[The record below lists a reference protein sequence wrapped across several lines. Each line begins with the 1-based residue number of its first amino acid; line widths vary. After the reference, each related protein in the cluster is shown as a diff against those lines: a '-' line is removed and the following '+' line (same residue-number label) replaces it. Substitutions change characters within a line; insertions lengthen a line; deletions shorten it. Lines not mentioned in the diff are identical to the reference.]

1 MEAIEK
7 GIEEGMKV
15 VGNIDDNN
23 NKVDDI
29 DDDDNKKD
37 DDNEDCY
44 GYNYMHI
51 IYPLV
56 LYELSNIIFIHIDYL
71 VVFILSINFSVTTEN
86 AMHP

>member
-51 IYPLV
+51 FYPLV
-56 LYELSNIIFIHIDYL
+56 LY
-71 VVFILSINFSVTTEN
+71 
-86 AMHP
+86 